1 MFPRDL
7 PPSKNS
13 LTSISVHASLSYNWT
28 VRFINRQ
35 EENEYLRS
43 LAMNCCLRYMRYTE
57 IPITLTPKI
66 SFLYLLQI
74 VTACDIKSNTVF
86 LIKNAEKNVVLYC
99 LVDTINSEEIAFQT

>member
-1 MFPRDL
+1 
-7 PPSKNS
+7 
-13 LTSISVHASLSYNWT
+13 
-28 VRFINRQ
+28 
-35 EENEYLRS
+35 
-43 LAMNCCLRYMRYTE
+43 MRYTE

-99 LVDTINSEEIAFQT
+99 LVITITSEEIAFQTLLRLLQLISVFGIARGSKWLLSPLPRHRHTTPPPSSVLTIYSDAG